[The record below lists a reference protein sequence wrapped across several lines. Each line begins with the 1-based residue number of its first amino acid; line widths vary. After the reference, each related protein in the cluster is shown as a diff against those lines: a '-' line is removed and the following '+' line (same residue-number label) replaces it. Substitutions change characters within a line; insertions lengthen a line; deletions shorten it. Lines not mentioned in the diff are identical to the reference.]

1 MIKVTMFRTQGV
13 ITGFEVSGHAES
25 GPYGHD
31 LVCSAV
37 SAVTF
42 GSVNAVMKLCE
53 IEPDV
58 EQGGEGGYLKITLP
72 DGLHDDVHDKAQV
85 LLEGM
90 QVSLETIE
98 YDYDQYIKISHR

>member
-1 MIKVTMFRTQGV
+1 MIHVSMFRSQGD
-13 ITGFEVSGHAES
+13 ITGFEISGHAES

-31 LVCSAV
+31 LVCAAV
-37 SAVTF
+37 SAVSF
-42 GSVNAVMKLCE
+42 GVVNAIVTLCGF
-53 IEPDV
+53 EPDV

-72 DGLHDDVHDKAQV
+72 GEMNESIHSKAQT

-98 YDYDQYIKISHR
+98 QDYEQYIKISQR

>member
-1 MIKVTMFRTQGV
+1 MIEVTMFRSQGS

-58 EQGGEGGYLKITLP
+58 EQGGDGGYLKITLP
-72 DGLHDDVHDKAQV
+72 EGLHDDVHVKAQV